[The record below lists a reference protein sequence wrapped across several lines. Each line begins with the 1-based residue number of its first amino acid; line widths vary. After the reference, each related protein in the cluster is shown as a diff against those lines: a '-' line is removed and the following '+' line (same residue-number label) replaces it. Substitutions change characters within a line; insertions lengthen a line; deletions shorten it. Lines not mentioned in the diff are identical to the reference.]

1 MFRKLIT
8 LYAKVERMKESVK
21 NTIQQSIA
29 VKTQFLNDES
39 SIAKI
44 EIIAQKMIES
54 FKAGGKTMFAGNGGS
69 AADAQHLAA
78 ELVNR
83 FRIDRLGLPALAF
96 STDTSVITSIGNDYG
111 YDFLF
116 SRQLAAFGKEGDV
129 FVGIS
134 TSGNS
139 ENIVKALQYC
149 KEKHI
154 FSVGLT
160 GGNGRKMAQLC
171 DECIIVPS
179 SETARIQEVHILVG
193 HILCGLV
200 EDAIFRNNKY

>member
-1 MFRKLIT
+1 
-8 LYAKVERMKESVK
+8 MKESVK

-160 GGNGRKMAQLC
+160 GGNGGKMAQLC

>member
-1 MFRKLIT
+1 MK
-8 LYAKVERMKESVK
+8 RMKQSIK
-21 NTIQQSIA
+21 DTIQQSIA
-29 VKTQFLNDES
+29 VKTMFLNDDS
-39 SIAKI
+39 AIAKI
-44 EIIAQKMIES
+44 ETVAQKMIDS
-54 FKAGGKTMFAGNGGS
+54 YKAGGKTMFAGNGGS

-83 FRIDRLGLPALAF
+83 FRIDRLGLPALAL
-96 STDTSVITSIGNDYG
+96 STDTSVITSIANDYG

-116 SRQLAAFGKEGDV
+116 SRQIAALGKEGDV
-129 FVGIS
+129 FIGIS

-160 GGNGRKMAQLC
+160 GGNGGKMAQLC
-171 DECIIVPS
+171 DVSIVVPS
-179 SETARIQEVHILVG
+179 CETARIQEVHILVG

-200 EDAIFRNNKY
+200 EDAIFRKNK